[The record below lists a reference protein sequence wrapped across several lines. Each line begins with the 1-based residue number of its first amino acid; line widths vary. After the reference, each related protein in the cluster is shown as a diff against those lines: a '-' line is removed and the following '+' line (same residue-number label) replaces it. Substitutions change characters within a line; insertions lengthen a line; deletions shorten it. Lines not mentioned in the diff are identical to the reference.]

1 MSQGDGVQGRFRRNR
16 KMYAAV
22 LLIAVVS
29 TAVFAYVYYS
39 MSVASVTRITL
50 DQIQGVRI
58 FGGGTYPNRN
68 VTYILEVQ
76 VWSKAQTLD
85 VSLNAPTFLAD
96 ADAVPLGN
104 QTLAD
109 GIIIKGAHLT
119 YNLRFSINES
129 KVIGPNP
136 SASNMGLT
144 MVSWVGAGFYSR
156 TVTLSTS
163 TIWNWTTAKLIV
175 SGGCFDITF
184 NIGC

>member
-1 MSQGDGVQGRFRRNR
+1 
-16 KMYAAV
+16 MYAAV

-50 DQIQGVRI
+50 DQIQAVRI
-58 FGGGTYPNRN
+58 FGDGSYPNRN
-68 VTYILEVQ
+68 VSYILEVQ
-76 VWSKAQTLD
+76 VWSRAQALD
-85 VSLNAPTFLAD
+85 VSPNAPTFLAD

-109 GIIIKGAHLT
+109 GIIIKGAYLS
-119 YNLRFSINES
+119 YNLRFSINDS

-136 SASNMGLT
+136 SASNMGLR
-144 MVSWVGAGFYSR
+144 MVSWVGAGFYLR

-163 TIWNWTTAKLIV
+163 AIWNWTTAKLIV